1 MLSGK
6 PPWHDLEGVAVIY
19 NIGMAER
26 PKYRLPDSVSEMS
39 QLFVERCFVRDPMQ
53 RPSADQLIKDPF
65 VCDV

>member
-1 MLSGK
+1 MRY
-6 PPWHDLEGVAVIY
+6 IY

-26 PKYRLPDSVSEMS
+26 PKYRLPDNVSEMS

-53 RPSADQLIKDPF
+53 RPSADLLIKDPF